1 MDQLIEDTD
10 AASCFLPH
18 SNDAPVQPDE
28 LLNNLIGALRATIAH
43 PDEQFQT
50 LARRT
55 LNQVRTIREA
65 ARQERATRHA
75 ELTTKRLA
83 LLIEQIALA
92 LGADPG
98 KLRSRARPQHI
109 AFQRQISVFL
119 ARRLTNA
126 SWPTIASAFGRDH
139 STCIWA
145 NQAIKRRMTDHAFE
159 RSLNAWS
166 GGSLARPRR
175 RREHDA
181 PPDHYRRTSVLLRRL

>member
-1 MDQLIEDTD
+1 MDQHIEDTD
-10 AASCFLPH
+10 AASRCLPH

-65 ARQERATRHA
+65 ARQQLATRHA

-92 LGADPG
+92 LGADPD

-109 AFQRQISVFL
+109 VFQRQISVFL

-145 NQAIKRRMTDHAFE
+145 NQAIERRMTDPAFRTFIE
-159 RSLNAWS
+159 RLERRIS
-166 GGSLARPRR
+166 GSTTVA
-175 RREHDA
+175 A
-181 PPDHYRRTSVLLRRL
+181 A